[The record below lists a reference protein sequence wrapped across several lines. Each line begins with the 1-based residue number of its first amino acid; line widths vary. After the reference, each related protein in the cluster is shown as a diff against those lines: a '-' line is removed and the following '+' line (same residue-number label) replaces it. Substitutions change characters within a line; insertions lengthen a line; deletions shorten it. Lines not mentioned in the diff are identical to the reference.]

1 MKLKRTFPVT
11 LALLLAICL
20 AITVSAGD
28 MPTEP
33 IGGKPPEDTKASFT
47 NFDTFKDQVLYQ
59 RAFEAVLWSVPM
71 VNKLGL
77 RRGTL
82 AIGGGDNVVLAWS
95 AGVKPYFE
103 ALTPNNVSP
112 YVNCMMDLS
121 KGPVVV
127 EVPPANDKAGN
138 VRADRGSLVSDL
150 RGHWP
155 DRHRQG
161 QRCQAGPHSARLQEK
176 FPTGFTEIKS
186 AEFPASISPSAMCRL
201 PPGTQKDA
209 RRALAN
215 KVANLQPVGTSK
227 TSADQVHRPA
237 EHALADSGA
246 L

>member
-82 AIGGGDNVVLAWS
+82 AIGGGENVVLAWS
-95 AGVKPYFE
+95 AG
-103 ALTPNNVSP
+103 ANA
-112 YVNCMMDLS
+112 
-121 KGPVVV
+121 
-127 EVPPANDKAGN
+127 EV
-138 VRADRGSLVSDL
+138 RGSDTEQCLALCACD
-150 RGHWP
+150 
-155 DRHRQG
+155 DRPSKR
-161 QRCQAGPHSARLQEK
+161 AG
-176 FPTGFTEIKS
+176 
-186 AEFPASISPSAMCRL
+186 
-201 PPGTQKDA
+201 
-209 RRALAN
+209 RA
-215 KVANLQPVGTSK
+215 
-227 TSADQVHRPA
+227 
-237 EHALADSGA
+237 
-246 L
+246 